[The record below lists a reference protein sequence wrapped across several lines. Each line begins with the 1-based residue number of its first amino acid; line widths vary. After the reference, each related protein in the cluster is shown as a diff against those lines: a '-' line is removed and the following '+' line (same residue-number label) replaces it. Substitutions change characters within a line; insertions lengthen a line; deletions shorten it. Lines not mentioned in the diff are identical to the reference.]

1 MENNSKQFK
10 SATELKV
17 EMMNAA
23 TKVMTAF
30 YSDIV
35 YDLEKVD
42 DLAKRKRDG
51 HFYWAVRKT
60 GTHTRSTDKE
70 LVELKQNCGESIVFT
85 ALVGRSIKED
95 TFEIVYQNKEEEK

>member
-30 YSDIV
+30 YSGIV

-42 DLAKRKRDG
+42 ELAQRKRDG
-51 HFYWAVRKT
+51 WFYWAVRET
-60 GTHTRSTDKE
+60 GTHTRSTCKE
-70 LVELKQNCGESIVFT
+70 LDELKATAGNDIIFT
-85 ALVGRSIKED
+85 ALIGRNVEND
-95 TFEIVYQNKEEEK
+95 TYEIVYGK